1 MALPYLFTSDIQIS
15 LQHSWNFEGQKKT
28 CDIIISGSHG
38 SGLGI
43 CYIFEHLTSPKFL

>member
-15 LQHSWNFEGQKKT
+15 PTNHQKLKAKKT
-28 CDIIISGSHG
+28 CDIIIPGSHG